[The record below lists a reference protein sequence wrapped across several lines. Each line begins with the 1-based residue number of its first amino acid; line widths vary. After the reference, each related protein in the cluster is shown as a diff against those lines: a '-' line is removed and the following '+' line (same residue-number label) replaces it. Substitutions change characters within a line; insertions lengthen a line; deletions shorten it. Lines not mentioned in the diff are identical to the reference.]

1 MIGFSFYSFE
11 GIGVVMPI
19 YENTKSTVNFK
30 QTLISA
36 IITLAVLFSFF
47 GFICYRYF
55 GHMDESKSFVI
66 ENLEPTVFI

>member
-30 QTLISA
+30 LTLIQA
-36 IITLAVLFSFF
+36 ICSLAVLFSSF

-55 GHMDESKSFVI
+55 GQMDESKSFVI
-66 ENLEPTVFI
+66 ENLD